1 MKPLT
6 SFFSTLHDDPT
17 LQTPHQQPSS
27 LSSTQNSI
35 EDGTIV
41 GNDMAAET
49 NNDTGSTNVQL
60 C

>member
-1 MKPLT
+1 MKPLHL
-6 SFFSTLHDDPT
+6 FFSTLHDHPS
-17 LQTPHQQPSS
+17 LQTPHQQPSP

-41 GNDMAAET
+41 ANDTAAET